1 MTELR
6 VGDRVILFDQEL
18 TRRTYSAIERGGAD
32 ICTCSYCRN
41 YAAQRMVAYPEA
53 FLGLLEQL
61 GIDPTKE
68 DEVYET
74 HFENGLTH
82 YGGWFF
88 LSGKLRIV
96 GEHLWKDT
104 QSHFQF
110 HFTDA
115 KQRPSPPKDFG
126 DHVIAIDFLTKIPWI
141 IEGEP

>member
-41 YAAQRMVAYPEA
+41 YAAQRMAAYPEA

-74 HFENGLTH
+74 YFENGLTH
-82 YGGWFF
+82 YGGWFSYQASYASSGNI
-88 LSGKLRIV
+88 SGKIRRVIFNSISPTRSNGQAHLRTLGI
-96 GEHLWKDT
+96 T
-104 QSHFQF
+104 
-110 HFTDA
+110 
-115 KQRPSPPKDFG
+115 
-126 DHVIAIDFLTKIPWI
+126 
-141 IEGEP
+141 